1 MSKLATLLLI
11 AVLVLSSSVMVGS
24 AFAQTI
30 PNPSVPEFTVTGQSI
45 SGWGDS
51 ERVRIA
57 FTIKNQPF
65 TPYTEPDSSSVDLFY
80 NVSWKGHDAKTWIY
94 YHHNIYQ
101 VDYFKATSS
110 NETFILLDLS
120 GSELG
125 GMYGGG
131 QADIRVQALIGG
143 YIYSRKPYYPMDV
156 YDVEFTGQTSDWSKT
171 QTITIPEGQK
181 PTPSPTTTPTSTH
194 SSAATF
200 TPPQT
205 SPPPTTYPS
214 ARLTELEIII
224 GVAIAV
230 AVIGAGLGSLIYLIK
245 RK

>member
-11 AVLVLSSSVMVGS
+11 TVLVVSSFVMAGY
-24 AFAQTI
+24 AFAQSA
-30 PNPSVPEFTVTGQSI
+30 PEPSVPEFTVTGQSI
-45 SGWGDS
+45 SGSGDT
-51 ERVRIA
+51 EVIRIA
-57 FTIKNQPF
+57 VTITNQPF

-80 NVSWKGHDAKTWIY
+80 NVSWKGHDANTWIY

-143 YIYSRKPYYPMDV
+143 YIYSSQPFYPMDV

-171 QTITIPEGQK
+171 QTITIPEGQTS
-181 PTPSPTTTPTSTH
+181 TPSPTTAPTPSPSH
-194 SSAATF
+194 AATPIPTI
-200 TPPQT
+200 TPYQEPQQT
-205 SPPPTTYPS
+205 EQ
-214 ARLTELEIII
+214 LTIIM
-224 GVAIAV
+224 GVAITV
-230 AVIGAGLGSLIYLIK
+230 AVIGAGLGLLLYLIK